1 MLDSCQ
7 NDDPLTMT
15 SSGDAHQTPPLIVAT
30 CSRGIESI
38 LATELQRLG
47 AKGVSEGRGAVSFHG
62 DQALALRACLWS
74 RTASRVLWPLAVL
87 AAEDATALYE
97 SLLEFDYSAHF
108 PLKATLAIDVVG
120 KNAALSHTQFVAQKA
135 KDAICDRI
143 KTETGTRPSVD
154 LITPDVR
161 LNLRIVGDRAQL
173 ALDLAGA
180 PLHQRGYRVAQ
191 ADAPL
196 KENLAA
202 AVLLK
207 ARWPERAAHG
217 EALLDP
223 MCGSGTFLV
232 EGALIAA
239 DVAPQLNRGRFGF
252 ARWLHLEQ
260 ATWDALFDEAQTRA
274 KEGLARL
281 QNQFLGADIDAKAL
295 GFANEACAR
304 AGLSGRLSFALQDLS
319 TALHAQGNGLLV
331 CNPPYGERLMD
342 RRQAMKVHERLG
354 AMLSTA
360 YAAHEAAILTLD
372 RELAEALNRPIK
384 KIFKLYNGPLE
395 CALFLLSAH
404 RESAR
409 PRVIADESAP
419 VTSALSSG
427 AEMVANRLRKNLR
440 HLKSWVKREGIGAY
454 RLYDAD
460 LPEYAAAV
468 DIYGTQVSISEYR
481 APKTIPEAVAQTR
494 LEEMVSAVSQ
504 VLELPMARIH
514 IKQRE
519 QKKGFAQYEKRG
531 SDGEFFTIEE
541 NGLKFLI
548 NLTDYLDSGLFL
560 DHRETRALVRE
571 RARNARVLNLFS
583 YTGSFS
589 IYAAAGGA
597 REVVSVDLSATYT
610 RWAQDNFRINGI
622 DLKRHVFIEGDV
634 IEFVRTLER
643 DFDLIICD
651 PPTFSNSKRT
661 EADFDVQRDHPWLLE
676 ALAEHLAPGGTLLFS
691 TNFRRFVP
699 DAETFEHLGA
709 LELTPRTIPPD
720 FVRSPKIH
728 RCWRIDC
735 AAE

>member
-1 MLDSCQ
+1 MSD
-7 NDDPLTMT
+7 T
-15 SSGDAHQTPPLIVAT
+15 LIVAT

-38 LATELQRLG
+38 LADELRLLG
-47 AKGVSEGRGAVSFHG
+47 ASKVSEGRGAVTFAG
-62 DQALALRACLWS
+62 DQALALKACLWS
-74 RTASRVLWPLAVL
+74 RTASRVLWPLATL
-87 AAEDATALYE
+87 QCADADELYA
-97 SLLEFDYSAHF
+97 SLYEFDYAAHF

-120 KNAALSHTQFVAQKA
+120 KNDALSHSQFVAQKA
-135 KDAICDRI
+135 KDAICDRL
-143 KTETGTRPSVD
+143 KADLGARPSVD

-161 LNLRIVGDRAQL
+161 LNLRILRDRAEL
-173 ALDLAGA
+173 KLDLGGA

-207 ARWPERAAHG
+207 AKWPERAARG
-217 EALLDP
+217 ESLLDP

-239 DVAPQLNRGRFGF
+239 DVAPQLKRARFGF
-252 ARWLHLEQ
+252 AKWLQLDGAAWAVIYADAEARATVGLE
-260 ATWDALFDEAQTRA
+260 ALALKYF
-274 KEGLARL
+274 
-281 QNQFLGADIDAKAL
+281 GADIDAKAL
-295 GFANEACAR
+295 GFAKEAARR
-304 AGLSGRLSFALQDLS
+304 AGLEGRILFSLQDLS
-319 TALHAQGNGLLV
+319 TALEAPEPGLLV

-354 AMLSTA
+354 AMLADA
-360 YAAHEAAILTLD
+360 YAPFEAAVLTLD

-395 CALFLLSAH
+395 CALFLLAPH
-404 RESAR
+404 RARAR
-409 PRVIADESAP
+409 PVPEVKADSEG
-419 VTSALSSG
+419 ALSAG
-427 AEMVANRLRKNLR
+427 AEMVANRIRKNLK
-440 HLKSWVKREGIGAY
+440 HLKSWTQREEITAW
-454 RLYDAD
+454 RIYDAD

-468 DIYGTQVSISEYR
+468 DLYGSAVSIQEYR
-481 APKTIPEAVAQTR
+481 APKTIPEDVAQARLDEIVQAVAH
-494 LEEMVSAVSQ
+494 
-504 VLELPMARIH
+504 VLELAPERIH

-519 QKKGFAQYEKRG
+519 QKKGLTQYEKQ
-531 SDGEFFTIEE
+531 SSMGEFFAIGEG
-541 NGLKFLI
+541 GLKFLV

-560 DHRETRALVRE
+560 DHRNTRALVRE
-571 RARNARVLNLFS
+571 RARGARVLNLFS
-583 YTGSFS
+583 YTGAFS
-589 IYAAAGGA
+589 VYAAAGGA

-622 DLKRHVFIEGDV
+622 DLKRHAFIEGDV
-634 IEFVRTLER
+634 MAFVETLDR

-676 ALAEHLAPGGTLLFS
+676 HLAERLAPGGTMLFS

-699 DAETFEHLGA
+699 NPDTFEALGA
-709 LELTPRTIPPD
+709 RELTPRTIPKD
-720 FVRSPKIH
+720 FARSLKIH

-735 AAE
+735 AAED